1 MMRLVT
7 RDRDGKPD
15 TPLSLWFGLFFIAV
29 GLIFQA
35 TRIGPGQLRLS
46 PTLGDM
52 GINLF
57 FIVTGLLILIP
68 GLFLAMGRSHES

>member
-1 MMRLVT
+1 MRLVT

-15 TPLSLWFGLFFIAV
+15 TPFSLWLGLFFIAV

-35 TRIGPGQLRLS
+35 TNIGPGGLRMS
-46 PTLGDM
+46 PTFGDI

-57 FIVTGLLILIP
+57 FILTGLVIMIP
-68 GLFLAMGRSHES
+68 GLFLTLGRRQES